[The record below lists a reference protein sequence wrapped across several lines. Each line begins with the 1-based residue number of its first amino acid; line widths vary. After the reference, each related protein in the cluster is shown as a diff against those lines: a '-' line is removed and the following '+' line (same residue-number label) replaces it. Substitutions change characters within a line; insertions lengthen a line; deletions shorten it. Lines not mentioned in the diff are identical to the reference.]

1 MNMGGTDLWSVLFKV
16 LLAIA
21 ILILT
26 WIVAAIV
33 KWAVGKLV
41 TKVPALQ
48 RSGNDGQQIG
58 ESIGKIAALIVWL
71 FGLVA
76 VLQLFNLDQVLS
88 PLQGL
93 LGGIFGFLPNLI
105 GAGFIFFIGYVFA
118 KIAKQLVQT
127 ALNTVDLSGIT
138 SKFRSLGDRAVGV
151 GDHPGAAPRTAQQAQ
166 PGHVQPGQPVPGQP
180 HPGQPMPGQAHPG
193 PGASAHGQQPGQH
206 AGPPPASEANAKISS
221 LAGNLVFGVII
232 IVVAIAALQVLGI
245 EAISRPAQQM
255 LELFLNAIPAIIAAV
270 VLLAIGFA
278 IAKFLGTLLEQILH
292 GLGTDRAIGQLGIV
306 PEGTSPSGVIT
317 KIVQIAIMIF
327 FAIMAAR
334 MLGFPEIT
342 NILNEILELGGN
354 VLFGAVIIA
363 AGFFLASL
371 IGKFITNSVASKVLR
386 YSTIGLFIAMGLQY
400 MGLADSIVNL
410 AFGAV
415 VVGGA
420 LAAALAFGLGGREA
434 AAKMLGKVDVDK
446 VAEAVNETAEDAA
459 QEAKSSTAGG
469 GPRAGATP
477 PPGDP
482 GPGASPRD
490 GGRP

>member
-1 MNMGGTDLWSVLFKV
+1 MNIGGSDLWSVLFKV

-21 ILILT
+21 ILIVT

-41 TKVPALQ
+41 NKVPALQ

-58 ESIGKIAALIVWL
+58 KSIGQIAALIVWL

-127 ALNTVDLSGIT
+127 ALNTVDLSRLT

-151 GDHPGAAPRTAQQAQ
+151 GEQPGAAPRTAQQGHVAEPV
-166 PGHVQPGQPVPGQP
+166 PGHGHPGQPVPGQG
-180 HPGQPMPGQAHPG
+180 HS
-193 PGASAHGQQPGQH
+193 GAAPYGQH

-255 LELFLNAIPAIIAAV
+255 LELFLNAIPAIIAAL

-278 IAKFLGTLLEQILH
+278 IAKFLGTLLEQILQ
-292 GLGTDRAIGQLGIV
+292 GLGTDRAIGELGIV
-306 PEGTSPSGVIT
+306 PEGTTASGVIT

-363 AGFFLASL
+363 AGFLLASL
-371 IGKFITNSVASKVLR
+371 IGKFITNNLASKVLR

-434 AAKMLGKVDVDK
+434 AAKMLNKVDVDK
-446 VAEAVNETAEDAA
+446 VAEAANESAEEAA
-459 QEAKSSTAGG
+459 EEAKARTAAHSAATS
-469 GPRAGATP
+469 PTTP
-477 PPGDP
+477 PPAGAAPTMPPPSDD
-482 GPGASPRD
+482 GPRRRS
-490 GGRP
+490 